1 MYIITGLH
9 GSHEYFLEGII
20 LSEIKVNVYEGLHI
34 LKGRTTVISLC
45 YFLHHSWNNQYTN
58 SDEYVKKIIMI
69 VIKMIILIIKIF
81 LIIVVISIMLI
92 SKQNIVLNV
101 KLGYS

>member
-1 MYIITGLH
+1 
-9 GSHEYFLEGII
+9 
-20 LSEIKVNVYEGLHI
+20 
-34 LKGRTTVISLC
+34 
-45 YFLHHSWNNQYTN
+45 
-58 SDEYVKKIIMI
+58 MI

-101 KLGYS
+101 KLDIVRSNNGDIRSGIEQY